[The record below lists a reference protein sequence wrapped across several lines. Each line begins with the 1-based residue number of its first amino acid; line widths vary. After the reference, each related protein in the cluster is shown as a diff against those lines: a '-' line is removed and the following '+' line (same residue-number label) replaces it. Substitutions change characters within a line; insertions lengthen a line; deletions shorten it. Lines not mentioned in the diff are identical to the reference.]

1 MAEVVEPNL
10 SLNLNQ
16 FFQKHILLNDLQY
29 DYYSKYLAAACKS
42 QGGSEVVILT
52 KEGSLLNVLSYFNT
66 DYEAVFVSWAP
77 PTLAAHSGYGA
88 SHTSSNDN
96 MLVVVT
102 TENALCM
109 YRNSSDCVGA
119 WDLVFRS
126 TEFSKSVSCLA
137 TTGVPG
143 RTGGN
148 VDNLLVALGSHLG
161 VVTVVPLNT
170 LSLPKH
176 SVNHRENT
184 PLENHSVSGSVET
197 LSAHNGGVT
206 AMAFSSPDSMSGSR
220 LMLATGGLDNTVK
233 LWEYEENFAL
243 KKVLKLVPNGET
255 HTTYLGERAGDA
267 ESRRALKRVSSLAF
281 SKRGELAA
289 ATDGSVYIFA
299 NAHEWVLFQVLI
311 VGTSHQER
319 SAACPSGAAERH
331 GERGVVLSFS
341 NDKLV
346 VMRDTES
353 YVLKRSDKGIFEAE
367 SKLER

>member
-16 FFQKHILLNDLQY
+16 FFQKHIFLNDLQY

-52 KEGSLLNVLSYFNT
+52 KEGSVLNVLSYFNT

-77 PTLAAHSGYGA
+77 PTLSTHSGYGS
-88 SHTSSNDN
+88 SHTSSTDN
-96 MLVVVT
+96 VLVVVT

-126 TEFSKSVSCLA
+126 TELSKSISCLA

-143 RTGGN
+143 STGGN

-170 LSLPKH
+170 LSLPNH

-184 PLENHSVSGSVET
+184 PLGNHSVSGSVDT
-197 LSAHNGGVT
+197 LNAHNGGVT
-206 AMAFSSPDSMSGSR
+206 AMAFSSPDAMSGSE

-233 LWEYEENFAL
+233 LWEYEDNFFL

-255 HTTYLGERAGDA
+255 HTTYLGEVAEDT
-267 ESRRALKRVSSLAF
+267 ESRRALKRVSSLSF
-281 SKRGELAA
+281 SKRGELAV
-289 ATDGSVYIFA
+289 ATDSLVYIFA
-299 NAHEWVLFQVLI
+299 NTHDWVLFQLLS
-311 VGTSHQER
+311 VGPSYHER
-319 SAACPSGAAERH
+319 SAVGPSGTLERH
-331 GERGVVLSFS
+331 GEKGLVLSFS

-353 YVLKRSDKGIFEAE
+353 YVLKRSDKGIFEPE
-367 SKLER
+367 SMLER

>member
-1 MAEVVEPNL
+1 MAQLVQPNL

-66 DYEAVFVSWAP
+66 EYEPVFVSWAP
-77 PTLAAHSGYGA
+77 PTLSAHTGYGT
-88 SHTSSNDN
+88 SHSSSSDN
-96 MLVVVT
+96 VLVVVT

-109 YRNSSDCVGA
+109 YKNSSNCVGA

-126 TEFSKSVSCLA
+126 TELSKSISCLA

-143 RTGGN
+143 TAGGN

-170 LSLPKH
+170 LSLPNRP
-176 SVNHRENT
+176 VNHRENT
-184 PLENHSVSGSVET
+184 PLENHSVTGSVET
-197 LSAHNGGVT
+197 LNAHNGGVT
-206 AMAFSSPDSMSGSR
+206 ALGFSSPDPMSGNK

-233 LWEYEENFAL
+233 LWEYEDNFML
-243 KKVLKLVPNGET
+243 KKVLKLAPSEET
-255 HTTYLGERAGDA
+255 CTTYLGDGAA
-267 ESRRALKRVSSLAF
+267 EKEGHRALKRVSSLAF

-289 ATDGSVYIFA
+289 ATDSSVYIFG
-299 NAHEWVLFQVLI
+299 NAHDWVLFQVLSL
-311 VGTSHQER
+311 GTSHQEKN
-319 SAACPSGAAERH
+319 AGGPSGALERH
-331 GERGVVLSFS
+331 GERGLVLSFS

-346 VMRDTES
+346 LMRDTES
-353 YVLKRSDKGIFEAE
+353 YVLKRSDKGLFEME
-367 SKLER
+367 SRLER